1 MPQYSLSR
9 YLVET
14 QIVLQ
19 KALRRMTEK
28 SNIPV
33 RSDATDYGVSRF
45 FHNQTFHFQTLRALN
60 DIAANGADL
69 NEVLT
74 AISTI
79 PDGDTNAWFD
89 AFSSLAMR
97 TEDRIRACADPLSN
111 GYAWLRAHN
120 YWRTAE
126 FLLRSDDPRRKN
138 TWIREIAAF
147 DNGLKLAG
155 IAHERFTIPYE
166 AGCLRGIL
174 YPGPDGW
181 QKKPLIVLVGGYDS
195 TLEELYFVLAKAAH
209 DRGYGVLTYEGP
221 GQGGVLR
228 EYGLTF
234 TPEWE
239 KPTAAILDYFE
250 ATQFRPEKIILVGMS
265 MGGYLAPR
273 AAAFDP
279 RITGVVAYDVLF
291 DMGSIAERYA
301 TLAQN
306 PEASKNPDLVWAVDN
321 ALWTLGVRTLPEA
334 VGAIRPYTLQD
345 VAAKITADVLIL
357 VGEHD
362 HFIPASQADDFSKA
376 CTAAKSV
383 ETVTFDTLS
392 GGAEHCQ
399 LGAQTLWHAA
409 FFSWMIRKFS

>member
-1 MPQYSLSR
+1 MVQNPSCPSLANHG
-9 YLVET
+9 L
-14 QIVLQ
+14 
-19 KALRRMTEK
+19 
-28 SNIPV
+28 
-33 RSDATDYGVSRF
+33 SRF
-45 FHNQTFHFQTLRALN
+45 FRNQTFHFQTLRALN

-89 AFSSLAMR
+89 AFSGLAIR
-97 TEDRIRACADPLSN
+97 TEGRIPDCTDPLSN

-126 FLLRSDDPRRKN
+126 FLLRPDDPRRK
-138 TWIREIAAF
+138 TAWTREIAAF
-147 DNGLKLAG
+147 DKGLKLAG
-155 IAHERFTIPYE
+155 IAYERFTIPY
-166 AGCLRGIL
+166 GTGRLRGIL

-181 QKKPLIVLVGGYDS
+181 QKKPLLVLVGGYDS
-195 TLEELYFVLAKAAH
+195 TLEELYFVLARAAH

-234 TPEWE
+234 TTEWE
-239 KPTAAILDYFE
+239 KPTSAILDYFE
-250 ATQFRPEKIILVGMS
+250 NTRFRPEKTVLIGMS

-279 RITGVVAYDVLF
+279 RIAGVVAYDVLF
-291 DMGSIAERYA
+291 DMGSIADRYA
-301 TLAQN
+301 ALAQA
-306 PEASKNPDLVWAVDN
+306 PDGAKNPDLVWAIDN
-321 ALWTLGVRTLPEA
+321 ARWTLGAETTEK
-334 VGAIRPYTLQD
+334 AIHLLRSYTLRD
-345 VAAKITADVLIL
+345 VAKKIVADVLIF
-357 VGEHD
+357 VGERD
-362 HFIPASQADDFSKA
+362 HFVPTSQADDFTKA
-376 CTAAKSV
+376 CTVAKSV
-383 ETVTFDTLS
+383 ETVFFDTLS

-409 FFSWMIRKFS
+409 FFDWMIRKFG

>member
-1 MPQYSLSR
+1 
-9 YLVET
+9 
-14 QIVLQ
+14 
-19 KALRRMTEK
+19 MTDTLNTPAPSE
-28 SNIPV
+28 SV
-33 RSDATDYGVSRF
+33 DHGVSRF
-45 FHNQTFHFQTLRALN
+45 FRNQTFHFQTLRALN

-74 AISTI
+74 AISAI
-79 PDGDTNAWFD
+79 PDGDTKAWFD
-89 AFSSLAMR
+89 AFSALAIR
-97 TEDRIRACADPLSN
+97 TEERIPACADRLSN
-111 GYAWLRAHN
+111 GHAWLRAHN

-126 FLLRSDDPRRKN
+126 FLLRSDDPHRKIAW
-138 TWIREIAAF
+138 TREIAAF

-155 IAHERFTIPYE
+155 IACERFTVPY
-166 AGCLRGIL
+166 GTGHLRGIL

-195 TLEELYFVLAKAAH
+195 TLEELYFVLAKAAY

-250 ATQFRPEKIILVGMS
+250 ATQFRPEKTVLVGMS

-279 RITGVVAYDVLF
+279 RISGVVAYDVLF
-291 DMGSIAERYA
+291 DMGSIADRYA
-301 TLAQN
+301 ALAQN
-306 PEASKNPDLVWAVDN
+306 PDAAKNPDLVWAVDN
-321 ALWTLGVRTLPEA
+321 ACWTLGVRTLSEA
-334 VGAIRPYTLQD
+334 VEAIRPYTLKD
-345 VAAKITADVLIL
+345 VARKITADVLIF

-362 HFIPASQADDFSKA
+362 HFVPVSQADDFTKA
-376 CTAAKSV
+376 CTAARSI

-409 FFSWMIRKFS
+409 FFSWMIQKFG